1 MSVKISALP
10 LATQAN
16 AGDAFE
22 AAQSGTSRQV
32 SGTQLSA
39 LIDALAHT
47 FTQQANWGLGAQ
59 ITLNPSGTG
68 QFATGDIVLGSDSS
82 ASFAALRFLIG
93 TLGNV
98 SQAITALTP
107 SAGTTYIADLS
118 KPTQTITTNAAIDL
132 TTSSNRPAAGLYTS
146 TTIRYNTSGSVRALT
161 WNASWV
167 TLGFALPATLAANK
181 VLIVTLAAWGPNET
195 DIIAAWNIQA

>member
-39 LIDALAHT
+39 LIDSLAHT
-47 FTQQANWGLGAQ
+47 FTQQANWGAGSQ
-59 ITLNPSGTG
+59 ITLNPSGQG

-82 ASFAALRFLIG
+82 ASFAALKFLIG

-98 SQAITALTP
+98 SQAITAITP
-107 SAGTTYIADLS
+107 TAGTSYTVDM
-118 KPTQTITTNAAIDL
+118 TQPFRTITTNSQIDF
-132 TTSSNRPAAGLYTS
+132 TATSNRPAANYGI
-146 TTIRYNTSGSVRALT
+146 TTTVRINTSASIRALT
-161 WNASWV
+161 FPASWV
-167 TLGFALPATLAANK
+167 FLGTAPTSLPANK
-181 VLIVTLAAWGPNET
+181 VAILSLTAFGTAET
-195 DIIAAWNIQA
+195 DIVAAYRAVD

>member
-39 LIDALAHT
+39 LIDSLAHT
-47 FTQQANWGLGAQ
+47 FTQQANWGAGSQ
-59 ITLNPSGTG
+59 ITLNPSGQG
-68 QFATGDIVLGSDSS
+68 QFATGDIVLGSDGS
-82 ASFAALRFLIG
+82 ASFAALKFLIG

-107 SAGTTYIADLS
+107 TAGTSYTVDM
-118 KPTQTITTNAAIDL
+118 TQPFRTITTNSQIDFAA
-132 TTSSNRPAAGLYTS
+132 TSNRPAANYGI
-146 TTIRYNTSGSVRALT
+146 TTTVRINTSASIRALT
-161 WNASWV
+161 FPASWV
-167 TLGFALPATLAANK
+167 FLGTAPTSLPANK
-181 VLIVTLAAWGPNET
+181 VAILSLTAFGTAET
-195 DIIAAWNIQA
+195 DIVAAYRAVD

>member
-47 FTQQANWGLGAQ
+47 FAQQANWGAGSQ
-59 ITLNPSGTG
+59 ITLNPSGQG
-68 QFATGDIVLGSDSS
+68 QFATGDIVLGSDGS
-82 ASFAALRFLIG
+82 ASFAALKFIIG

-107 SAGTTYIADLS
+107 TAGTSYTVDM
-118 KPTQTITTNAAIDL
+118 TQPFRTITTNSQIDF
-132 TTSSNRPAAGLYTS
+132 TATSNRPAANYGI
-146 TTIRYNTSGSVRALT
+146 TTTVRINTSGSIRALT
-161 WNASWV
+161 FNASWV
-167 TLGFALPATLAANK
+167 FLGTAPTSLPANK
-181 VLIVTLAAWGPNET
+181 VAILSLTAFGTAET
-195 DIIAAWNIQA
+195 DIVAAYRAVD